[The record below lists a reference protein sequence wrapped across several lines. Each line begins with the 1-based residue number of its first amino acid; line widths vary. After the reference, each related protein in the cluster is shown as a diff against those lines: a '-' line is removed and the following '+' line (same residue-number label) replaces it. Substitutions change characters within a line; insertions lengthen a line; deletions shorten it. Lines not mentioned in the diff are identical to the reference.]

1 MRMARLRPRRPLG
14 ALLREPIARRLRPTL
29 MLLDLLATIICAV
42 GFCWLAT
49 TTPPTSR

>member
-1 MRMARLRPRRPLG
+1 M
-14 ALLREPIARRLRPTL
+14 EPFGRRLRPTP
-29 MLLDLLATIICAV
+29 MLYDILATIICAV